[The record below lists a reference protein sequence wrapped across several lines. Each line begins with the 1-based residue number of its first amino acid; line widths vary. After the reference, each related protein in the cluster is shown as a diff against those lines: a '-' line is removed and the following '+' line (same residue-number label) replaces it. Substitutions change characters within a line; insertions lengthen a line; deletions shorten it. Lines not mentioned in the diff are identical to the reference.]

1 MKKILS
7 LLVLAIVAVQF
18 SFATDV
24 ITKDMNQLPLPARNF
39 INRHFTKPEVA
50 QIKID
55 KDLME
60 ATKYEV
66 LLTDGT
72 EIDFDSKGNWE
83 EVSAKKGQF
92 VPASVIPGF
101 AVDYLK
107 VHNFV
112 SEGVM
117 KVERDRK
124 GYEVELTTGVSFKF
138 DKKGKFLKADD

>member
-18 SFATDV
+18 SWAADV

-39 INRHFTKPEVA
+39 IKPEVSH
-50 QIKID
+50 IKID
-55 KDLME
+55 KEMLE

-72 EIDFDSKGNWE
+72 EIEFDSKGNWE
-83 EVSAKKGQF
+83 EVSARKGQ
-92 VPASVIPGF
+92 VIPASIVPNF

-107 VHNFV
+107 AHNFAA
-112 SEGVM
+112 EGVT

-124 GYEVELTTGVSFKF
+124 GYEVELSTGVSFKF
-138 DKKGKFLKADD
+138 DKKGKFVKADD

>member
-18 SFATDV
+18 SWAADV

-39 INRHFTKPEVA
+39 INRHFTKPEVSH
-50 QIKID
+50 IKID
-55 KDLME
+55 KEMLE

-72 EIDFDSKGNWE
+72 EIEFDSKGNWD
-83 EVSAKKGQF
+83 EVSARKGQ
-92 VPASVIPGF
+92 VIPASIVPNF

-107 VHNFV
+107 AHNFAA
-112 SEGVM
+112 EGVT

-124 GYEVELTTGVSFKF
+124 GYEVELSTGVSFKF
-138 DKKGKFLKADD
+138 DKKGKFVKADD

>member
-18 SFATDV
+18 SWAADV

-39 INRHFTKPEVA
+39 INGNFAKPQIA
-50 QIKID
+50 HIKID
-55 KDLME
+55 KDMME
-60 ATKYEV
+60 STKYEV
-66 LLTDGT
+66 LLMDGT

-83 EVSAKKGQF
+83 EVSAKNGQA
-92 VPASVIPGF
+92 VPASVVPSF
-101 AVDYLK
+101 AASYLK
-107 VHNFV
+107 EHNFTEPV
-112 SEGVM
+112 T

-124 GYEVELTTGVSFKF
+124 GYEVELSTGVSFKF

>member
-7 LLVLAIVAVQF
+7 LLVLVIVAVQF

-60 ATKYEV
+60 STKYEV
-66 LLTDGT
+66 LLVDGT

-83 EVSAKKGQF
+83 EVSAKKGQS
-92 VPASVIPGF
+92 VPASIIPGF
-101 AVDYLK
+101 AV
-107 VHNFV
+107 V
-112 SEGVM
+112 SEGVT

-124 GYEVELTTGVSFKF
+124 GYEVELSTGVSFKF

>member
-18 SFATDV
+18 SFAADV
-24 ITKDMNQLPLPARNF
+24 ITKDINQLPLSARNF
-39 INRHFTKPEVA
+39 INRHFTKPEVV

-60 ATKYEV
+60 STKYEV
-66 LLTDGT
+66 LLMDGT
-72 EIDFDSKGNWE
+72 EIDFDSRGNWE
-83 EVSAKKGQF
+83 EVSAKKGKT
-92 VPASVIPGF
+92 VPATVVPGF
-101 AVDYLK
+101 AANYLK
-107 VHNFV
+107 T
-112 SEGVM
+112 

-124 GYEVELTTGVSFKF
+124 GYEIELSTGISFKF

>member
-7 LLVLAIVAVQF
+7 LLVMAIVAIQF
-18 SFATDV
+18 SFAGDV

-39 INRHFTKPEVA
+39 INRH
-50 QIKID
+50 
-55 KDLME
+55 
-60 ATKYEV
+60 EV

-83 EVSAKKGQF
+83 EVSASKGHA
-92 VPASVIPGF
+92 VPASVVPSF
-101 AVDYLK
+101 AASYLK
-107 VHNFV
+107 EHNFTEPV
-112 SEGVM
+112 T

-124 GYEVELTTGVSFKF
+124 GYEVELSTGVSFKF